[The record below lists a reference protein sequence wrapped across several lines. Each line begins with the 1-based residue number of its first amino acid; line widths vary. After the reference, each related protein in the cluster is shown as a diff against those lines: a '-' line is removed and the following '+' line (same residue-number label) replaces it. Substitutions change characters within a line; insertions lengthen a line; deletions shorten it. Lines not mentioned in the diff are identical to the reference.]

1 MYKNRLHTYRMQ
13 YLYVY
18 DMNQKE
24 KEIETMKENGNNVT
38 ERAINLLKKN
48 EKNNKHKNNSNSI
61 KRIGLPSSFNDTEHT
76 EQKKQSPRNG

>member
-38 ERAINLLKKN
+38 ERAINLLKK
-48 EKNNKHKNNSNSI
+48 I
-61 KRIGLPSSFNDTEHT
+61 KRTTNTKTIPI
-76 EQKKQSPRNG
+76 P

>member
-38 ERAINLLKKN
+38 ERAINLLKKM
-48 EKNNKHKNNSNSI
+48 
-61 KRIGLPSSFNDTEHT
+61 KRTTNTKTIPI
-76 EQKKQSPRNG
+76 P